1 MYFLMPPCLE
11 QEIKIE
17 TYWNVNI
24 YLFPLILPHDL
35 IKIETY
41 WNVNDGRW

>member
-1 MYFLMPPCLE
+1 MPLISLTPAAVK
-11 QEIKIE
+11 IKIE